1 MLKSI
6 VQLIVITFVILFL
19 FNISHQPELTSIK
32 YVNIGDARV
41 KVALAITERE
51 RMIGLS
57 GKEFLDESEGL
68 FFIFDKPDKY
78 SFWMKDMNF
87 PIDIIWLDQEL
98 EIVHIKNSAVPSSY
112 PETYRSDTDAL
123 YVLEVVAG
131 FVEKNNLKVGDTAA
145 FTY

>member
-1 MLKSI
+1 MFKSI

-19 FNISHQPELTSIK
+19 FNISHKPELTSIQ

-41 KVALAITERE
+41 KVTLAITEQE

-57 GKEFLDESEGL
+57 GKESLGESEGL
-68 FFIFDKPDKY
+68 LFIFDKPDKY

-87 PIDIIWLDQEL
+87 PIDIIWLDADL
-98 EIVHIKNSAVPSSY
+98 KIVDIKHSASPLY
-112 PETYRSDTDAL
+112 FPETYISDKNAI
-123 YVLEVVAG
+123 YVLEVVSG
-131 FVEKNNLKVGDTAA
+131 FSEKNNLKVGDRVT